1 MNKTTILGALAIS
14 TIIGT
19 AGVATAQD
27 RPKGDRP
34 NHSVERFMM
43 IYDTNSDGTVD
54 QTEISA
60 EQKRLFGAVDV
71 DGDGKLSVAE
81 FRRRGR
87 LLMRA
92 GGATLFDMLDANGDQ
107 QVTVDELHGPKA
119 RWLKRYN
126 TDGVAGL
133 GAEELATALP
143 GRQRGYHKRKRR

>member
-1 MNKTTILGALAIS
+1 
-14 TIIGT
+14 
-19 AGVATAQD
+19 
-27 RPKGDRP
+27 
-34 NHSVERFMM
+34 MM